1 MEIEFF
7 NGYVPSYTNLIPSSD
22 GYCDF
27 PPSYNYQYQNENYG
41 INTNWSENCNLTH
54 QNDQTTSSISSSPL
68 QQSYYYQNQILG
80 TLSTFSTNSVSNSED
95 TEHLQSST
103 ASCSSPEK
111 IKGKRGRRKGSV
123 NSTSSK
129 SKKEIKDK
137 SLTPP
142 HPVVM
147 KKRRLAANARERRR
161 MNGLND
167 AFNKLR
173 DVVPSLGVDY
183 KLSKFETLQ
192 MAQTY
197 ITAMIEML
205 ENNTDET
212 KYSLFNSNNNT
223 NDNNNSD
230 KLGNLNKDKMS

>member
-7 NGYVPSYTNLIPSSD
+7 NGYIPNYSSMIPPD
-22 GYCDF
+22 NGYCDF
-27 PPSYNYQYQNENYG
+27 PPGFNYQYQNENFG
-41 INTNWSENCNLTH
+41 LNTNWTENYISTNQH
-54 QNDQTTSSISSSPL
+54 DQTTSSISSSPL
-68 QQSYYYQNQILG
+68 QQSFYYQNQILG
-80 TLSTFSTNSVSNSED
+80 TFSTTASED

-123 NSTSSK
+123 NSSASK
-129 SKKEIKDK
+129 EKKEKDNKDK
-137 SLTPP
+137 PSTP
-142 HPVVM
+142 PVVM

-212 KYSLFNSNNNT
+212 KYSLFNNNN
-223 NDNNNSD
+223 NNYNNIISD
-230 KLGNLNKDKMS
+230 KLEDLHNDKLS